1 MIDNLLY
8 FRNNINCYILN
19 GVSSKQATAFV
30 QTAHSFQRG
39 WLTDHR
45 SHYSQPLS
53 GPN

>member
-30 QTAHSFQRG
+30 QTAHSFSER
-39 WLTDHR
+39 LAHR
-45 SHYSQPLS
+45 SPLAL
-53 GPN
+53 